1 MVKINNDKKNLD
13 DVEITTEDRHDEDEL
28 LDIEE
33 QEANKLQSLRKKLKT
48 SEDEKKAL
56 QDELQRSKADF
67 LNARKRLEEERVR
80 EYSRSV
86 IKFVEQLLP
95 LCDSFHMAISDKKT
109 WEKADENW
117 RKGVEGIYAQ
127 LQSLLASYQVR
138 SVSPLGEQFDPHRHD
153 ALTTIP
159 VTNLDEHNQ
168 IKAVVQLGYELQR
181 GDGQTELIRP
191 ARVAIGHFEQN

>member
-1 MVKINNDKKNLD
+1 MVKINNDKKNLE
-13 DVEITTEDRHDEDEL
+13 DVEITTEDETTDDEL

-48 SEDEKKAL
+48 CEEEKKAL

-67 LNARKRLEEERVR
+67 LNARKRLEDERMR

-95 LCDSFHMAISDKKT
+95 LCDSFHMAISDKTT
-109 WEKADENW
+109 WEKVDENW

-127 LQSLLASYQVR
+127 LQSLLLNYKVKT
-138 SVSPLGEQFDPHRHD
+138 VTPLGETFNPHKHE
-153 ALTTIP
+153 ALATIP
-159 VTNLDEHNQ
+159 VTDESEHDVV
-168 IKAVVQLGYELQR
+168 KAVIQLGYELEKP
-181 GDGQTELIRP
+181 DGTTEMIRP
-191 ARVAIGHFEQN
+191 ARVAIGSLE